1 MDKQNYET
9 HDQYIMDVLEDD
21 KNKIMKE
28 ILKDNPNLEYNL
40 NRLIEVVAEI
50 VERNNNIAN

>member
-1 MDKQNYET
+1 MDKRIYET

-28 ILKDNPNLEYNL
+28 ILINDPNLEYNL
-40 NRLIEVVAEI
+40 NRLVEVIVEI
-50 VERNNNIAN
+50 VERNSKVAN